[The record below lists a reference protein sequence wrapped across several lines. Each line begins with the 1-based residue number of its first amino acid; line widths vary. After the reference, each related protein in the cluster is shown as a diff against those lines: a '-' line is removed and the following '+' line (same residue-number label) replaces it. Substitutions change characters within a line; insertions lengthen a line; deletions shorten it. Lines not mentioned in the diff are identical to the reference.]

1 LDTQPPYALAER
13 LLRAGLIAFILLVVP
28 AVYLA
33 TDGPASDIKWLLV
46 AWAAAILAVG
56 WMAAVWRYGMPI
68 KVPVLFAPLILGLI
82 VVLCAAIVPSEFRWL
97 GIQAVSRY
105 FLLAALYFICSQVV
119 YTEAHIRLIMGWTCA
134 AMMIAAGYAFLQAA
148 GLDPL
153 PWDRKTDIYQNLPST
168 FGHPNFA
175 AHALLFV
182 IIYAAYLA
190 STGSR
195 WGVLF
200 GAAFLVYLSATDQ
213 RAGWIA
219 LGGAAVL
226 AVIAWLLSHSSRRAE
241 VSAAMTIGAT
251 GVLGVFGLGAY
262 MTMNYLRNGN
272 LFPLDHSLLLRYQS
286 YVGAGDMFFERPL
299 LGHGPGVYSVKSPLY
314 WTPFEQEWFA
324 QERLMNMQVHNDL
337 IEFGIDGGMLAAGC
351 YLGLLVT
358 GVFAALLLA
367 FRSSG
372 RTKGLGIAFAAVFA
386 AFAID
391 GLFGFNVRV
400 PVSAAFFFIAMGMLD
415 GLWRAERG
423 APEPAPRRADAF
435 RWVFVGVVLVCAF
448 FESRVFSSEYD
459 LQQGLNLKVDQ
470 PEQARELIE
479 RAYRKAPW
487 NWRTQRQL
495 GHLALD
501 QGELAEALRH
511 FEQVFE
517 INPYNLLTRL
527 PLAQTRMVRAQQ
539 QLAIRDDGAVEALA
553 ELARG
558 SAELEILLG
567 MCPMDPRAHELIGRI
582 EMASGV
588 LAARIP
594 GDTSA
599 QDALAHW
606 RKAEHHLAQAV
617 QYEDDGPDE
626 NYRMLA
632 EVRIS
637 LGDIMGAE
645 KALSESVRRDPHN
658 LSAWPP
664 FLIFAAAHNRFDH
677 ARNATL
683 AQISL
688 LKEETPVNTESLA
701 TAYLIMANIQE
712 NGYQNIDETRAAFE
726 NAAALRPDRLEIW
739 TNYARF
745 AREKGQLHAL
755 EAALLQADAAAA
767 LNKDIKLP
775 EAVLAVN
782 LYLKEG
788 MPKLQ
793 HASEVMLSVVR
804 SSGERPHGLS
814 PSEAHGWAVALLE
827 DKARDGNPDELC
839 RVWFNFALSRNAL
852 ADYEAA
858 REWLERADTC
868 LPADLRGVLA
878 VHWADTLVGLGEA
891 TPAMIRLEQA
901 IEAEPAN
908 LELRWAYARTL
919 GRIGLSD
926 RARGEY
932 EKLLAEPNIESIGRD
947 MLLSEL
953 EQLQ

>member
-33 TDGPASDIKWLLV
+33 TDGPATDIKWLLV
-46 AWAAAILAVG
+46 AWAAGILAIG
-56 WMAAVWRYGMPI
+56 WLVAVWRYGMPL
-68 KVPVLFAPLILGLI
+68 KVPVLFAPLILGLLT
-82 VVLCAAIVPSEFRWL
+82 VLCIALVPSEFRLL
-97 GIQAVSRY
+97 GIQVISRY
-105 FLLAALYFICSQVV
+105 VLLAALYFICSQVV
-119 YTEAHIRLIMGWTCA
+119 YTEAHIRLVMGWTCA
-134 AMMIAAGYAFLQAA
+134 AMMFAAGYAFLQAA

-175 AHALLFV
+175 AHALMFV
-182 IIYAAYLA
+182 IVYAAYLA
-190 STGSR
+190 ATGSR
-195 WGVLF
+195 WGVVF
-200 GAAFLVYLSATDQ
+200 GAAFLVYLSATGQ

-219 LGGAAVL
+219 LAGAVVL
-226 AVIAWLLSHSSRRAE
+226 AVVAWLLSRSTRRAE
-241 VSAAMTIGAT
+241 VSAAMTVGAT
-251 GVLGVFGLGAY
+251 GILGVTGLGAY
-262 MTMNYLRNGN
+262 MTMNYLRSGN

-299 LGHGPGVYSVKSPLY
+299 LGHGPGVYGIKNPLY

-367 FRSSG
+367 FRSKG
-372 RTKGLGIAFAAVFA
+372 RIKGLGIAFAAVFA

-391 GLFGFNVRV
+391 GLFGFNLRV
-400 PVSAAFFFIAMGMLD
+400 PVSAAFFFIAMGMLE
-415 GLWRAERG
+415 GLWRTERG

-435 RWVFVGVVLVCAF
+435 RWLFAGLVLVCAF

-459 LQQGLNLKVDQ
+459 LQQGINLKSTQ

-479 RAYRKAPW
+479 SAYRKAPW

-501 QGELAEALRH
+501 QGELSEALHH
-511 FEQVFE
+511 FERVFE

-527 PLAQTRMVRAQQ
+527 PLAQTRMLRAQQ
-539 QLAIRDDGAVEALA
+539 QLSINAGSPDEALA

-558 SAELEILLG
+558 TAALETLLE

-588 LAARIP
+588 LAARQP
-594 GDTSA
+594 GATSA
-599 QDALAHW
+599 EKALRYW

-617 QYEDDGPDE
+617 QYEVDGPDE

-664 FLIFAAAHNRFDH
+664 FLLFAAAQNRFDQ
-677 ARNATL
+677 ARNAML

-688 LKEETPVNTESLA
+688 LKEESPVDTNALA
-701 TAYLIMANIQE
+701 TAYLIMANMQE
-712 NGYQNIDETRAAFE
+712 NGYQNVAETQAAFE
-726 NAAALRPDRLEIW
+726 GAAALRPERLEIW

-745 AREKGQLHAL
+745 AREKGQLAAL

-767 LNKDIKLP
+767 SNEDIKLP

-788 MPKLQ
+788 APSLLR
-793 HASEVMLSVVR
+793 ASEVMLSVVR

-814 PSEAHGWAVALLE
+814 PTEAHGWAVALLE
-827 DKARDGNPDELC
+827 DKSREGNPDELC
-839 RVWFNFALSRNAL
+839 RVWFNLALSRNAL
-852 ADYEAA
+852 ADYTAA

-891 TPAMIRLEQA
+891 TAAMQRLEQA
-901 IEAEPAN
+901 IGAEPAN

-919 GRIGLSD
+919 ARIGLSD
-926 RARGEY
+926 RARVEY
-932 EKLLAEPNIESIGRD
+932 EKLLAEPDIESIGRD